1 MGCVEGGRGW
11 SQDIGASPD
20 AATEEAVMDW
30 FVEEVADYEPNKL
43 DARNTTPAVQAGRKL
58 GKKHLQ
64 TLLKAVG
71 RGCLRGTN
79 TPDEKVKALVGI
91 ILPETERKVGSTP
104 QDTRE
109 RIDDDASSARPASRQ
124 SHAAA
129 TRPAFPEGAAKS
141 DIDVAVL
148 MERMAS
154 IRIRTEATHGE
165 LKAGLEASHA
175 KQVELEAGLEASQA
189 KQVELESGLEA
200 AKEENARLSDGLEV
214 ANAKNAQLESEVKIL
229 NKKVIK
235 PGPDSD
241 SLVASG
247 GGLALKQRQAVTETV
262 DDFLERAQERAPAAG
277 NDVVTLGQLAEAVE
291 LLKEVHSKYDELHR
305 EHDATLSRFQRAVDK
320 ITSKLDTVSDGLMPQ
335 DELREILALHDELL
349 RERGAENR

>member
-1 MGCVEGGRGW
+1 GGRGW

-30 FVEEVADYEPNKL
+30 FVEKVADYEPNKL

-58 GKKHLQ
+58 GKRHLQ

-79 TPDEKVKALVGI
+79 TPDEKVKSLVGI

-104 QDTRE
+104 QGTRE

-189 KQVELESGLEA
+189 KQVELESGLEPP
-200 AKEENARLSDGLEV
+200 KEENARLNDRLEE

-241 SLVASG
+241 SLVAS
-247 GGLALKQRQAVTETV
+247 
-262 DDFLERAQERAPAAG
+262 
-277 NDVVTLGQLAEAVE
+277 
-291 LLKEVHSKYDELHR
+291 
-305 EHDATLSRFQRAVDK
+305 
-320 ITSKLDTVSDGLMPQ
+320 
-335 DELREILALHDELL
+335 
-349 RERGAENR
+349 